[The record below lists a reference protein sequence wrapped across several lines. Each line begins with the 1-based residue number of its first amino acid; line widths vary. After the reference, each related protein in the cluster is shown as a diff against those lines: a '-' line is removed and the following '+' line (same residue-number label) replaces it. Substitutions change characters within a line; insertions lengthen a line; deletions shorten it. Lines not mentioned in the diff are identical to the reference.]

1 MDYELMVWTL
11 ACNEVGNVTRCSMVS
26 VVNTFAIDDEQEL
39 IICEYSSD
47 GKRMFAVADVVQGM
61 GIDVLK
67 IGINP
72 ESEIYYDTEQDKILT
87 KSELFETWKEQV
99 TDENESFSDYI
110 RNAIS
115 KNGTLERIY

>member
-47 GKRMFAVADVVQGM
+47 GKRLFAVADVVQGM

-67 IGINP
+67 NGINP
-72 ESEIYYDTEQDKILT
+72 ESEIYYDTEQEEILT
-87 KSELFETWKEQV
+87 RNELFESWKEQL
-99 TDENESFSDYI
+99 TEEDQTFKDFLI
-110 RNAIS
+110 NATQ
-115 KNGTLERIY
+115 KDGTIERIY